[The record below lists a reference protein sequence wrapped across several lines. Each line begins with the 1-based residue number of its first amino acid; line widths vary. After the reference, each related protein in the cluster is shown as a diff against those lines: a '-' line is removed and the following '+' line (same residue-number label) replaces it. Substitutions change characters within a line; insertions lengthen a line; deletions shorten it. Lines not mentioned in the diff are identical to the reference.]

1 LQWQKINPRFGFGHI
16 HSAKSLVDDW
26 KRIRNR
32 SRHLG
37 ASKPDAFRID
47 AEFLPPPMR
56 ISLALGKAG

>member
-1 LQWQKINPRFGFGHI
+1 VKVCNAENKPPF
-16 HSAKSLVDDW
+16 SS
-26 KRIRNR
+26 RIEVGI
-32 SRHLG
+32 SHLG